1 MAILGKNTPYYL
13 GTFAIGAL
21 SLLAYQQYQKQ
32 KVAPQFLDTII
43 PAEIQPYVIPA
54 TVVGILGLGTL
65 MFLRYR
71 RSQSQ
76 TAPSGL
82 SRGFSFRFK

>member
-1 MAILGKNTPYYL
+1 MELFGKNTGY
-13 GTFAIGAL
+13 TFGLVAIGAL

-71 RSQSQ
+71 RSQ
-76 TAPSGL
+76 TAAAPSGL